1 MRNQLLIPINI
12 SCNEILTVELINMY
26 GSVSKWFADIDDV
39 GVHRL
44 PFANITLAFPTE
56 LG

>member
-1 MRNQLLIPINI
+1 
-12 SCNEILTVELINMY
+12 MY
-26 GSVSKWFADIDDV
+26 GSVSKWLADIDDV